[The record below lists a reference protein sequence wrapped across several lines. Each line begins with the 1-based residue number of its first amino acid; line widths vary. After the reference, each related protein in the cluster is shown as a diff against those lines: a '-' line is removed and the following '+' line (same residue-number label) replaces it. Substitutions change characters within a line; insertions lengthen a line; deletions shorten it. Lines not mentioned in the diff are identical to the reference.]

1 MEYNQFEYQYITW
14 ESVMDYYALNLD
26 LEGKFWD
33 FNKLE
38 NDAWKQFGCAKK
50 SFVGVLRIK

>member
-1 MEYNQFEYQYITW
+1 
-14 ESVMDYYALNLD
+14 MDYYALNLD
-26 LEGKFWD
+26 LEGKFRD